1 MRIGE
6 GEQGAQLYLPKSD
19 DEPFKIVGVR
29 EQSDLRKVE
38 AAKRAMESGEKE
50 IHLRINFGY
59 NHLRSSVGL
68 LRAAYLL
75 MFRYF
80 GYRYVLDSS
89 ARPIQWQI
97 QHPLESTA
105 TLNGIMWRISDPVSI
120 KNEVTIIE
128 QPQEFRCFLVI
139 LQLDAETK
147 HYAAVALPP
156 PGQDG
161 AEFYKRLRSP
171 SARGPRQLVVVQRPN
186 RQFLPMVAVWE
197 HYSCP

>member
-1 MRIGE
+1 M
-6 GEQGAQLYLPKSD
+6 PKSD
-19 DEPFKIVGVR
+19 DDPFKIVGVR
-29 EQSDLRKVE
+29 EQSDLKKVE
-38 AAKRAMESGEKE
+38 AAKRALQSGEKE
-50 IHLRINFGY
+50 IHMRINFGY
-59 NHLRSSVGL
+59 NHLRSLVGL

-105 TLNGIMWRISDPVSI
+105 ALNGIMWRISDPVPT
-120 KNEVTIIE
+120 KNVVTIVE
-128 QPQEFRCFLVI
+128 QPQEFQCFLVI

-147 HYAAVALPP
+147 HYAGVALAP

-161 AEFYKRLRSP
+161 AEFYKRLQSP
-171 SARGPRQLVVVQRPN
+171 SAGGPRRLVVVRPPN

-197 HYSCP
+197 HYTRTTLHLTGTRTLQA